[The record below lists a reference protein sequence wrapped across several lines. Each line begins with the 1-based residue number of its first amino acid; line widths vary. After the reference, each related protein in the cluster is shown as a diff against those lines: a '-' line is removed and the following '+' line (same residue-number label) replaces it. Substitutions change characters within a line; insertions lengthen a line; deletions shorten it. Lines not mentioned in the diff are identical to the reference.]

1 MSEQGSKTGG
11 CQCGAVRFELADAP
25 KEYAACHCSICRR
38 VGGGVALSAM
48 VHPGVATWTASD
60 TLKTYASSDWAE
72 RGFCSTCGSSLFWR
86 LKVPGPM
93 QGLMYLSVG
102 ALDAMGDMPFTSEVF
117 IDHKPD
123 TYDFAGD
130 RQRLTQAEVM
140 AMVAG
145 DG

>member
-1 MSEQGSKTGG
+1 MSEQGNTTGG
-11 CQCGAVRFELADAP
+11 CQCGAVRFELAQAP
-25 KEYAACHCSICRR
+25 AEYGACHCSICRK

-48 VHPGVATWTASD
+48 VHPGGATWTSSAS
-60 TLKTYASSDWAE
+60 LKTFASSEWAE
-72 RGFCSTCGSSLFWR
+72 RGFCGECGSSLFWR
-86 LKVPGPM
+86 LSAPGPM

-102 ALDAMGDMPFTSEVF
+102 ALDDMGDMPMTSEVF

-123 TYDFAGD
+123 SYDFAGE